1 MGGGM
6 IGEGGLCEPE
16 VSADFRQLARQK
28 SLRSYHQT
36 SLYGGCVS
44 LAMDNQGSEG
54 SLGKQNCRMKE
65 SSNDY
70 QIRLSGLVLSLE

>member
-16 VSADFRQLARQK
+16 GSGDFRQLARQK

-36 SLYGGCVS
+36 SLYGACVS

-54 SLGKQNCRMKE
+54 SLGNQKCRMKE

-70 QIRLSGLVLSLE
+70 RIRLSGLVLSHE